1 MAENQ
6 ITDELRQA
14 LVHKLTALAD
24 DELVLA
30 HRNSEWTGH
39 APILEEDIA
48 LANLA
53 QDELGHAGVWYGLI
67 QELGGSDPDR
77 LVYFRDAGEY
87 RNAQML
93 ELPKG
98 DWALTMLRQYLFDA
112 YEYVYLAQLAKS
124 SYQPVADAVA
134 KIRKEE
140 MFHLRH
146 SHVWV
151 ERLGLG
157 TEESNRRMQN
167 ALNALWVY
175 AQQLFVPLP
184 DEAVLVEAKMFPDLA
199 EVKDAWLEHVTP
211 HLQASDLTLPTSH
224 APQATSRSEHT
235 EHLTD
240 LLADLQQVARLEPQ
254 GTW

>member
-1 MAENQ
+1 M
-6 ITDELRQA
+6 TDKLTEKIQQA
-14 LVHKLTALAD
+14 LIHKLMALAD

-67 QELGGSDPDR
+67 QELDGSDPDEIGLFSGCR
-77 LVYFRDAGEY
+77 AIIEMCRCS
-87 RNAQML
+87 NT
-93 ELPKG
+93 PKN
-98 DWALTMLRQYLFDA
+98 DWAFTMLRQYLFDA
-112 YEYVYLAQLAKS
+112 YEYVYLARLAES

-146 SHVWV
+146 SHAWV

-157 TEESNRRMQN
+157 TEESNRADARR
-167 ALNALWVY
+167 ARD
-175 AQQLFVPLP
+175 PLGLRT
-184 DEAVLVEAKMFPDLA
+184 AAFRG
-199 EVKDAWLEHVTP
+199 
-211 HLQASDLTLPTSH
+211 
-224 APQATSRSEHT
+224 AT
-235 EHLTD
+235 
-240 LLADLQQVARLEPQ
+240 
-254 GTW
+254 

>member
-1 MAENQ
+1 M
-6 ITDELRQA
+6 TDELRHA

-53 QDELGHAGVWYGLI
+53 QDELGHAGVWYRLR
-67 QELGGSDPDR
+67 QELDGSDPDR
-77 LVYFRDAGEY
+77 LVYFRDADEY

-98 DWALTMLRQYLFDA
+98 DWAFTMLRQYLFDA
-112 YEYVYLAQLAKS
+112 YEYVYLARLAES
-124 SYQPVADAVA
+124 SYQPLADAVA

-157 TEESNRRMQN
+157 TEESNRRMQD
-167 ALNALWVY
+167 ALDTLWTY
-175 AQQLFVPLP
+175 AGQLFVLLP
-184 DEAVLVEAKMFPDLA
+184 IEDVLVKEDIFPDLA
-199 EVKDAWLEHVTP
+199 EVQEAWLEHVTP
-211 HLQASDLTLPTSH
+211 HLQASDLVIPTPHDPHPTSR
-224 APQATSRSEHT
+224 TEHT
-235 EHLTD
+235 EHLGE
-240 LLADLQQVARLEPQ
+240 LLTGLQQVARLEPQ